1 MNIYGRFRLDGKI
14 AVVTG
19 GSKGIGRGI
28 ALAFADCGADVVII
42 ARAQKDSESV
52 VKENEA
58 RGQKSKAI

>member
-1 MNIYGRFRLDGKI
+1 MNIYDRFRLDGKI

-42 ARAQKDSESV
+42 AR
-52 VKENEA
+52 
-58 RGQKSKAI
+58 GQKLTERL